1 MVLNLLIEFSDTS
14 NLNEVKGIIKKY
26 LSEKNAAFVDM
37 NIDGSSSDN
46 LIIADRL
53 GIDDCFS
60 EIWSAVM
67 HGEIAKKLV
76 PFTNCISRFWF
87 VIEGG
92 AVGKGTCESG
102 TITYKAMDDEDYLE
116 LTCNSDGSIDENYE
130 EGAFC
135 GEEAFE
141 EFCEDIY

>member
-1 MVLNLLIEFSDTS
+1 MVLNLLIEFNDTS

-76 PFTNCISRFWF
+76 PFTNGISRF
-87 VIEGG
+87 
-92 AVGKGTCESG
+92 
-102 TITYKAMDDEDYLE
+102 
-116 LTCNSDGSIDENYE
+116 
-130 EGAFC
+130 
-135 GEEAFE
+135 
-141 EFCEDIY
+141 